1 MGLPELKQK
10 IHNQVENADERI
22 LSIVSS
28 VFDNYLTD
36 GSLVETI
43 ENEVS
48 EPIVAYDVSGKPLT
62 LKQYNEEIDKALDDF
77 ENGRF
82 ISHEA
87 LLEEIKS
94 WRNEI

>member
-10 IHNQVENADERI
+10 IHNQIENADVR
-22 LSIVSS
+22 LLRIVSS

-36 GSLVETI
+36 DEFVET
-43 ENEVS
+43 NNDSVS

-62 LKQYNEEIDKALDDF
+62 LKQYNEDIDKALDDF
-77 ENGRF
+77 ENGRC

-87 LLEEIKS
+87 LLEEIKG